1 MDFIS
6 IVENVKCICIK
17 FIYFL
22 LGIFVIVCLGLEKK
36 DKYFKRNICMVFKNV
51 IKMEKEI
58 KNIVLK

>member
-36 DKYFKRNICMVFKNV
+36 IS
-51 IKMEKEI
+51 ILKEI
-58 KNIVLK
+58 FVCFLKML